1 MNHVSALAFLAL
13 ILSPALHA
21 ELLNFVRG
29 EKRARLLGVS
39 GSIASLLIGSAL
51 VTRFYMQKDDARLY
65 SVLSFDGT
73 GHGLHFGIDA
83 LNAPLIP
90 LLGLLTFAFVM
101 GGPVELLGKRELRA
115 LLWLESLTLLTL
127 STLDLA
133 VLAIGWSV
141 MLIPTYRLT
150 VTGQGSHSAL
160 LARVFKIYHLT
171 GVIAFLTGVFALA
184 AWAHPSGLLDMSLTH
199 LEVEVVPAPYRP
211 VLFWLLTVGALVRM
225 GVAPF
230 HSWVPLSFERGSI
243 LAVTLLVSMRTGFYM
258 LARLVIPEFAE
269 AAHDATPVLMS
280 LALVSAIYG
289 SVCALGQ
296 HDLRRMIGFLVTSQS
311 GIMLTGMVLGDPH
324 AISGTLLYWLGFAT
338 STTGLML
345 MVSALAAR
353 TGSADMRL
361 FGGLVGRMPHLS
373 ACFLLFALATIAIP
387 GSLAFIAEDMLVH
400 GALSAHP
407 LLTTVMIVAMV
418 INAIC
423 LVRAFVVTFLGETR
437 PLSIPVGALR
447 DLLPRERI
455 AAVVLLLALFVAGAI
470 PGPLVASQSSA
481 AHEIA
486 QIENNPPH

>member
-1 MNHVSALAFLAL
+1 MNHVSALGFLAL
-13 ILSPALHA
+13 ILSPAIHA
-21 ELLNFVRG
+21 ELLQFVRG

-51 VTRFYMQKDDARLY
+51 VTRFYMQTDENTLY
-65 SVLSFDGT
+65 SALAFGKT
-73 GHGLHFGIDA
+73 GQGLHFGIDA
-83 LNAPLIP
+83 LNAPLVP

-127 STLDLA
+127 TTLDLA
-133 VLAIGWSV
+133 VLALGWSV

-150 VTGQGSHSAL
+150 VTAQGPHGAL
-160 LARVFKIYHLT
+160 LARVFKIYHLM
-171 GVIAFLTGVFALA
+171 GVLSFLTGVFALA
-184 AWAHPSGLLDMSLTH
+184 AWAHPNGLLDMSLIH
-199 LEVEVVPAPYRP
+199 LEVEVVPVAYRP
-211 VLFWLLTVGALVRM
+211 VLFWLLTIGALVRM
-225 GVAPF
+225 GVTPF

-258 LARLVIPEFAE
+258 LARLAIPEFADS
-269 AAHDATPVLMS
+269 ARAATPFLVG

-289 SVCALGQ
+289 AIGALGQ
-296 HDLRRMIGFLVTSQS
+296 HDLRRMVGFLVTSQS

-353 TGSADMRL
+353 TGSADMRG
-361 FGGLVGRMPHLS
+361 FGGLVGKLPRLS
-373 ACFLLFALATIAIP
+373 ACFFLFALATIAIP
-387 GSLAFIAEDMLVH
+387 GSVAFIAEDMLVH

-407 LLTTVMIVAMV
+407 MLTTVMILAMV
-418 INAIC
+418 INAIS
-423 LVRAFVVTFLGETR
+423 LVRAFIITFLGER
-437 PLSIPVGALR
+437 RHLSIPVGSLE

-455 AAVVLLLALFVAGAI
+455 AAVVLLLALFVAGAV
-470 PGPLVASQSSA
+470 PGPLVAAQSSA
-481 AHEIA
+481 AHWIA
-486 QIENNPPH
+486 QVEHGE